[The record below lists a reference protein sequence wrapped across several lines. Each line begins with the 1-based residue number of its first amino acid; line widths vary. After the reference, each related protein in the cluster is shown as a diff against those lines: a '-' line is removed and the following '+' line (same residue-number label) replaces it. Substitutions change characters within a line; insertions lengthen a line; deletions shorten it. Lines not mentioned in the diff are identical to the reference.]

1 MSAKFG
7 ISYVQDIDKQALST
21 FVKKGIG
28 NCKLSIE
35 EGRSS

>member
-7 ISYVQDIDKQALST
+7 INYVQDIDKQALST
-21 FVKKGIG
+21 FVKIKIG